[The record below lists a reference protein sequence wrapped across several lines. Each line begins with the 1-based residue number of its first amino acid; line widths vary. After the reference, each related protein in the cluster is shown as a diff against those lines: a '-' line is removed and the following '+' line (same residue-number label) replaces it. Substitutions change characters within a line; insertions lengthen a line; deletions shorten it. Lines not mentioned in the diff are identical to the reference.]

1 MSNAQNVVTVKIT
14 EDDLATII
22 AALENEAEN
31 ARASA
36 EAIGV
41 TIAVEDK
48 FTEIAE
54 DRERIALNLH
64 HAQLVK
70 REYDKRR
77 WTLTGYG
84 RKGLT
89 NTTTQEV

>member
-1 MSNAQNVVTVKIT
+1 MSQNQKVVTVKIT

-22 AALENEAEN
+22 AALESEAEN

-48 FTEIAE
+48 FTKIAE
-54 DRERIALNLH
+54 NYERIALHLH
-64 HAQLVK
+64 RATAPPASDPS
-70 REYDKRR
+70 RPSRFR
-77 WTLTGYG
+77 ITGYG
-84 RKGLT
+84 HKAT
-89 NTTTQEV
+89 TTTQEA